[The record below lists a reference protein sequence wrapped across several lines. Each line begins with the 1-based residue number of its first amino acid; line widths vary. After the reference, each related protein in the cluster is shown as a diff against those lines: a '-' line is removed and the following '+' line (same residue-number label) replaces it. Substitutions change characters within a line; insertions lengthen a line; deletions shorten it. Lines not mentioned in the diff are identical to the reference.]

1 MSRQRLS
8 GAALA
13 LATALSIVACSKSD
27 SNAADT
33 GQAMTG
39 AASGPAD
46 TAMGSM
52 AGMDHS
58 AMTSSMPARDAD
70 QEFVRMMV
78 DHHQGMIVLADTA
91 LARNPSAQVRTD
103 AREMRQKQLAE
114 QKKMIDMLKRDYAED
129 KMPMVMA
136 SNARMI
142 SDVSSKTGADLDRTF
157 RSSVIAH
164 HEEALKMVRDFEPR
178 FTKPAVRTMATKMKA
193 DQTKEIA
200 KLKSQ
205 MK

>member
-1 MSRQRLS
+1 
-8 GAALA
+8 
-13 LATALSIVACSKSD
+13 
-27 SNAADT
+27 
-33 GQAMTG
+33 
-39 AASGPAD
+39 
-46 TAMGSM
+46 M

-58 AMTSSMPARDAD
+58 AMTSTPAKDAD

-78 DHHQGMIVLADTA
+78 DHHQGLIVLADTA
-91 LARNPSAQVRTD
+91 LARNPSAQVRTG

-129 KMPMVMA
+129 KMPMVMT

-142 SDVSSKTGADLDRTF
+142 SDVSSKTGADFDRAF
-157 RSSVIAH
+157 RSNVIAH

-193 DQTKEIA
+193 DQTREIA
-200 KLKSQ
+200 KLRSA
-205 MK
+205 MN